1 MRCAGAEI
9 LITKPNSGTLND
21 SIDGMSSTANKHS
34 IKEQVYEVIFGYE
47 SSAGRWFDVILIFMI
62 IASVTAVLLDSVETM
77 HQQYGDL
84 LIRLEWFF
92 TFLFTVEYGL
102 RIYSTPHKRKY
113 IFSFYGLIDLFS
125 ILPTYIAFLF
135 PSVQALIVIRI
146 MRVLRIF
153 RILKLFRY
161 MGEANLL
168 FTALMQAR
176 RKIFVFLFSVL
187 TLIVIFGAMMFIIE
201 GPEHGFHSIPHSI
214 YWAIVTITTV
224 GYGDISPQTPLGQF
238 IAALAMI
245 CGYAIIAVPTGI
257 IGAELM
263 AEYQNQNTRKQ
274 ADTRQCANCHAGNHD
289 LDARFC
295 KFCGGKVELS

>member
-1 MRCAGAEI
+1 VSAD
-9 LITKPNSGTLND
+9 STL
-21 SIDGMSSTANKHS
+21 
-34 IKEQVYEVIFGYE
+34 QQRVYEVIFGYE
-47 SSAGRWFDVILIFMI
+47 SRAGKLFDLVLIIMI
-62 IASVTAVLLDSVETM
+62 VSSVAAVLLDSVASV
-77 HQQYGDL
+77 HARYGVQL
-84 LIRLEWFF
+84 LRLEWLF
-92 TFLFTVEYGL
+92 TFLFTIEYGL
-102 RIYSTPHKRKY
+102 RIYSTSDKRGY

-125 ILPTYIAFLF
+125 ILPTYIAFLV
-135 PSVQALIVIRI
+135 PAAQSLIVIRI

-168 FTALMQAR
+168 LTALMNAR

-187 TLIVIFGAMMFIIE
+187 TLMVIFGALMFIIE
-201 GPEHGFHSIPHSI
+201 GPEHGFTSIPESV

-224 GYGDISPQTPLGQF
+224 GYGDITPQTPLGQF

-245 CGYAIIAVPTGI
+245 SGYAIIAVPTGI

-263 AEYQNQNTRKQ
+263 NEFQ
-274 ADTRQCANCHAGNHD
+274 AHNRRNVIEGRVCESCKATGHD

-295 KFCGGKVELS
+295 KYCGHKILQK